1 MPDPP
6 SPEGA
11 DSGDPV
17 VEAYKKAI
25 DRTLL
30 RECLKLTVEE
40 RIEQLMRWQQAA
52 QELRDAMRRAGRG

>member
-11 DSGDPV
+11 GSRDLV
-17 VEAYKKAI
+17 VEAYKKGI
-25 DRTLL
+25 DGTL